1 MPGKKQ
7 AKPTSRRQIARHA
20 KNARLPASLFPAG
33 GTEGDAVD
41 STAIEQSEDVDD
53 AEQGASQLPAKKP
66 PISSAAGI
74 SRTSSGM
81 SRGSTMS
88 AGQEEVL
95 GTIAAAHSDSIAAR
109 SAKRIHRSDIT
120 TYTTPSGIDLP
131 DIATHVQGTRRLSVV
146 SAEAF
151 NVASMLRD
159 VRPLIANLPVALHQD
174 VSRLLTVVFTAGM
187 ATPTGALLLSRLRM
201 F

>member
-1 MPGKKQ
+1 VIPRIHDARQKTSEAYIPQ
-7 AKPTSRRQIARHA
+7 AKIARHA

-53 AEQGASQLPAKKP
+53 AEQGASQLPANKP

-88 AGQEEVL
+88 AGQEAVL
-95 GTIAAAHSDSIAAR
+95 STKAAAQSDSIAAR
-109 SAKRIHRSDIT
+109 SAKRIHSSDIT
-120 TYTTPSGIDLP
+120 TYTTPSGVDVP
-131 DIATHVQGTRRLSVV
+131 VIATQGPELNSSASFRQRR
-146 SAEAF
+146 
-151 NVASMLRD
+151 SMS
-159 VRPLIANLPVALHQD
+159 RPCCGAYAL
-174 VSRLLTVVFTAGM
+174 
-187 ATPTGALLLSRLRM
+187 
-201 F
+201 